1 MSARATP
8 ATDVLAKAGIPHRV
22 LEYEAP
28 ERHGTARDERPA
40 YGREAA
46 DGLGVDEERI
56 FNTLVASID
65 GRLALAI
72 VPVSASLDL
81 KLLGAALDGRRAD
94 LADPAEAE
102 RATGYVI
109 GGISPLGGR
118 RRPPVVLDARAMAHA
133 TVFVS
138 AGRRG
143 LQVELAPGDLARA
156 AGAIVTPIARRTG

>member
-56 FNTLVASID
+56 FKTLVASID

-81 KLLGAALDGRRAD
+81 KLLGAALDGAARTSLTRPKRSGRPATSSAGSARSVGGAGCPSSSMRGPWPTPRSSSLPGVAASRSSLPPGTWPERRA
-94 LADPAEAE
+94 
-102 RATGYVI
+102 R
-109 GGISPLGGR
+109 S
-118 RRPPVVLDARAMAHA
+118 
-133 TVFVS
+133 
-138 AGRRG
+138 
-143 LQVELAPGDLARA
+143 
-156 AGAIVTPIARRTG
+156 

>member
-1 MSARATP
+1 MSARATR
-8 ATDVLAKAGIPHRV
+8 ATDELAKAGIPFRV
-22 LEYEAP
+22 LAYESP
-28 ERHGTARDERPA
+28 ERHGPDRDERPA

-46 DGLGVDEERI
+46 AALGVGEERI
-56 FNTLVASID
+56 FKTLVASID

-72 VPVSASLDL
+72 VPVGGSLDL
-81 KLLGAALDGRRAD
+81 KRLADALGGRRAD
-94 LADPAEAE
+94 LAEPAEAE

-118 RRPPVVLDARAMAHA
+118 RRLPVVVDSGATAHP
-133 TVFVS
+133 TILVS

-156 AGAIVTPIARRTG
+156 TGATITAIARRPG